1 MNCIKNYF
9 SETTVPFLKG
19 NLSGMFLVW
28 SCTKFVFY
36 VDQKWTNNCL
46 KGSQWKINKYLL
58 WNRNL
63 DWTQTALKWCYINKL
78 IYNLWPVEFKGEPQ
92 LLILIFSWKTAHR
105 KGIKHGRHDSC
116 NWNWDIQICTNCIVW
131 NVPLCYMQLC
141 NDKE

>member
-46 KGSQWKINKYLL
+46 KGPQWKINKYLL
-58 WNRNL
+58 WNHKW

-78 IYNLWPVEFKGEPQ
+78 IYNLWPGEFKGEPQ
-92 LLILIFSWKTAHR
+92 LLILIFSWQTWLLQLES
-105 KGIKHGRHDSC
+105 GDSNLYKLHC
-116 NWNWDIQICTNCIVW
+116 VKCTNM
-131 NVPLCYMQLC
+131 LHATLQR
-141 NDKE
+141 